1 MKAARFEDDRVLIGR
16 HCLNRTKAR
25 RSRYAEKE
33 IDAKAQE
40 LSHSGNQ
47 GVLEKSELEW
57 NQK

>member
-1 MKAARFEDDRVLIGR
+1 MKAARFEDYRVPHR
-16 HCLNRTKAR
+16 AACLNRTKAR

-47 GVLEKSELEW
+47 GVLEKSELERK
-57 NQK
+57 QK